1 MVEEQYRKHD
11 FGTWIDIRSPS
22 RDRDKEGGVQLDQ
35 SACDREPTQLE
46 QYAWCGSGE
55 SGGQL
60 GMKADGQK

>member
-1 MVEEQYRKHD
+1 MTFEHGLTFLVPVS
-11 FGTWIDIRSPS
+11 GGA
-22 RDRDKEGGVQLDQ
+22 RDKEGGVQRDH

-46 QYAWCGSGE
+46 QYARCGSGE